1 MNLYTRKDT
10 VVAGKE
16 ILRDI
21 VGLKTITVT
30 LDYTA
35 FTPGIIPAGTSLI
48 FDATTKKTR
57 PFDKTKDAEST
68 EQVSLLFRD
77 IRIDTNDVQAVG
89 LVGGYVKESKCPAIT
104 AEFKAKAK
112 MLDIR

>member
-1 MNLYTRKDT
+1 MNLYTRKNT

-16 ILRDI
+16 ILRDA
-21 VGLKTITVT
+21 VGIKTATVT

-57 PFDKTKDAEST
+57 PFDKAKDVDST

-89 LVGGYVKESKCPAIT
+89 LVGGYVKESQCPAIA
-104 AEFKAKAK
+104 AEFKTKAK

>member
-1 MNLYTRKDT
+1 MNLYTRKET
-10 VVAGKE
+10 VIAGKE

-21 VGLKTITVT
+21 VGLKTITLT
-30 LDYTA
+30 LDHTA

-48 FDATTKKTR
+48 MDSETKKTR
-57 PFDKTKDAEST
+57 PFDKEKDVDST

-89 LVGGYVKESKCPAIT
+89 LVGGYVNESKCPEIT
-104 AEFKAKAK
+104 TEFKVKAK